1 LGYNHLIP
9 GLSTLAV
16 GYYEKVLA
24 AAGPYEK
31 EAAYNLAL
39 LYVSSGSNE
48 IAQTI
53 YKKHLSF

>member
-24 AAGPYEK
+24 AAEK